1 MARAGRLVTRSRR
14 RAARLHLVRPEHSIW
29 THCET
34 CVQLHR
40 RMLALHMGPPF
51 MRVRCRGLRGGGDGR
66 VMQFVKQHD

>member
-29 THCET
+29 THCKT

-40 RMLALHMGPPF
+40 RML
-51 MRVRCRGLRGGGDGR
+51 RCTWVVRSCESVVGA
-66 VMQFVKQHD
+66 FAEAETAA